1 MAHTIFI
8 MFYLFSIPTYSENLI
23 HLTLM
28 MNKFQNKFQNFR
40 GPVTNSKNILSLPGA
55 LAGRVLLWIEFFFIQ
70 KQKMKRMN
78 NYTTHSTVLN
88 EFENRQAKSKI
99 AKAQQA

>member
-40 GPVTNSKNILSLPGA
+40 EPCNELEKYTK
-55 LAGRVLLWIEFFFIQ
+55 LAWGSCRTRAAMDRVLLYSET
-70 KQKMKRMN
+70 KDE
-78 NYTTHSTVLN
+78 TD
-88 EFENRQAKSKI
+88 E
-99 AKAQQA
+99 